1 MGECAGVVKPFLS
14 GRQTR
19 KHWIK
24 ASPRASL
31 LLYLL
36 HRDQLVCMNV
46 HIHEKYKSKGT
57 RCRNT
62 APQSSVAIH
71 LLSLCHSPSVEPIWF
86 IISWMEQFAFAPA
99 AVQEETSPPLL
110 FILSG
115 LTFTAVAMATST
127 CQLRQ
132 ALQQARQSD
141 WSIASWQVQVE
152 WSARQPKCSAGSS
165 DRLTDSWFRNSWGWG
180 SAAPNWR
187 GSCRFWLTGVIMDS
201 GRAADTPAVILNSK
215 YLANFFS
222 AFLFLLSSRLWSSSG
237 TLFGSAA
244 HSPCV

>member
-31 LLYLL
+31 LLYLF

-86 IISWMEQFAFAPA
+86 IISWMEQFALRSRGCAGRDEPSAPLYLIRPYFYCCCHGDIHLSA
-99 AVQEETSPPLL
+99 EASASTSPTIWLVDS
-110 FILSG
+110 ILTGSG
-115 LTFTAVAMATST
+115 WVVST
-127 CQLRQ
+127 PTEVLGGQFRSVDGQLIQEQLRMRLRCSELTRQ
-132 ALQQARQSD
+132 LQVLIDRCDYGFRQSG
-141 WSIASWQVQVE
+141 WHASCHFEFKV
-152 WSARQPKCSAGSS
+152 
-165 DRLTDSWFRNSWGWG
+165 
-180 SAAPNWR
+180 
-187 GSCRFWLTGVIMDS
+187 
-201 GRAADTPAVILNSK
+201 
-215 YLANFFS
+215 
-222 AFLFLLSSRLWSSSG
+222 LS
-237 TLFGSAA
+237 
-244 HSPCV
+244 

>member
-57 RCRNT
+57 RCKNT

-86 IISWMEQFAFAPA
+86 IISWMELFALRSRGCAGRDEPSAPLYLIRPYFYCCCHGDIHLSA
-99 AVQEETSPPLL
+99 EASLNKPDNLIGRQRPDRFRLSGQHADRSARRAVPIGWRTADSGTAEDEAPLL
-110 FILSG
+110 R
-115 LTFTAVAMATST
+115 TDEAA
-127 CQLRQ
+127 
-132 ALQQARQSD
+132 
-141 WSIASWQVQVE
+141 
-152 WSARQPKCSAGSS
+152 AG
-165 DRLTDSWFRNSWGWG
+165 
-180 SAAPNWR
+180 
-187 GSCRFWLTGVIMDS
+187 FWLTGVIMDS

-222 AFLFLLSSRLWSSSG
+222 AFLFLPSSRLWSSSG